1 MSGRLLTSFL
11 TVGGWTLASRVLG
24 LVRDLFMAAFL
35 GAGAV
40 AEAFQAAFA
49 LPNLFR
55 RFFAEGAFN
64 LAFVPLY
71 SKKLE
76 RVEDHEAFASNA
88 LSALGGILI
97 LLTLVAQL
105 FMPAMI
111 YAMASGFSGDAR
123 FDLSVDLARIIFP
136 YVLFISLAAVLSGIL
151 NAHRH
156 FAIAAAA
163 PVLLNIILIAVMIAA
178 YYAQWDMGLALS
190 WGVAVAGVA
199 QMGLVYYGVRR
210 LGLKISWQ
218 FPRWNADLKRLL
230 IIALPALLTGGV
242 IQINILIGRQ
252 VASYFE
258 GAYAWLY
265 YADRLYQ
272 LPLGVVG
279 IAIGVVLLPSLSRA
293 LAAKDAT
300 RGQAHYN
307 RAFEFG
313 MILTLP
319 AAVALAVVP
328 LPLISVLFERG
339 AFSLSDSQATAAAVA
354 IYGLGLP
361 AFVGQKIVQPLFFA
375 REDTKTP
382 FYYALVALVLNA
394 IVAIG
399 LSLSVGYLAAAI
411 GTTVSAWVMFLLLL
425 WKSKSL
431 GQEAAFDPRLLSRL
445 PRITLASLLMGGV
458 IFGGFELTSEYFFTA
473 GIRYGALVGLVGFG
487 AISYA
492 LFLILLKASN
502 LSELKSFMRR

>member
-1 MSGRLLTSFL
+1 MSKPGLIRSFL
-11 TVGGWTLASRVLG
+11 TVGSWTLISRVLG

-76 RVEDHEAFASNA
+76 NDADHEAFTSNA
-88 LSALGGILI
+88 VSALAGILI

-105 FMPAMI
+105 AMPALI
-111 YAMASGFSGDAR
+111 YAMASGFSGDER
-123 FDLSVDLARIIFP
+123 FDLSVAMARIIFP
-136 YVLFISLAAVLSGIL
+136 YLLFISLAAVFSGIL
-151 NAHRH
+151 NARGH

-163 PVLLNIILIAVMIAA
+163 PVVLNIVLIGVMIAA
-178 YYAQWDMGLALS
+178 YLANWDFGFALS
-190 WGVAVAGVA
+190 WGVAVAGVL
-199 QMGLVYYGVRR
+199 QMGLVYYGIHR
-210 LGLKISWQ
+210 LGVRIHWKL
-218 FPRWNADLKRLL
+218 PRLTTDMKRLL
-230 IIALPALLTGGV
+230 VIALPALLTGGV
-242 IQINILIGRQ
+242 VQINLLVGRQ

-279 IAIGVVLLPSLSRA
+279 IAIGVVLLPNLSRA
-293 LAAKDAT
+293 LASKDEAQG
-300 RGQAHYN
+300 RDSYN
-307 RAFEFG
+307 RAIEFA

-339 AFSLSDSQATAAAVA
+339 AFLSSDSQATALALA

-361 AFVGQKIVQPLFFA
+361 AFVGQKIIQPLYFA
-375 REDTKTP
+375 REDTATP
-382 FYYALVALVLNA
+382 FRIALIAMVINA
-394 IVAIG
+394 AH
-399 LSLSVGYLAAAI
+399 
-411 GTTVSAWVMFLLLL
+411 
-425 WKSKSL
+425 
-431 GQEAAFDPRLLSRL
+431 
-445 PRITLASLLMGGV
+445 
-458 IFGGFELTSEYFFTA
+458 
-473 GIRYGALVGLVGFG
+473 
-487 AISYA
+487 
-492 LFLILLKASN
+492 
-502 LSELKSFMRR
+502 